1 MTKGIK
7 RSATQLLAL
16 LVTVM
21 FVAAWSAWPA
31 LAQSTSTAEE
41 EPADVEE
48 LADEDSSVAL
58 IMDASD
64 SMMAEDVDG
73 GTRLDAAKQAANQL
87 VDSLP
92 ETAVMGML
100 VYGASESNAPDN
112 SERGC
117 EDIDVLAPV
126 ERINKKELSAEID
139 GIEAQ
144 GYTPMG
150 NALRAAADELGSEGD
165 RSIILVSDGIDTCAP
180 PPVCDVAEELAGEGF
195 DLTIHTVG
203 FKADEAAQEELE
215 CVSEVSGGTYVE
227 ANNAEELGHQL
238 EFLAQRD
245 VVGYETAGTEFEYAD
260 TIEDAEWLGE
270 GQYQTRVEAT
280 ATDDVTRYFR
290 VAVPEGHDAHV
301 SVTAIPDR
309 DESGETDAENDDG
322 DVILRVNEVSNN
334 LDGSDC
340 QATKIAVPGSG
351 GADLRNYSPTRPL
364 TSFIDGSD
372 PGNCDMDEWI
382 IGHSFTGD
390 GYNNL
395 DGEELSVEVNV
406 FFEPVPPENVV
417 LPEGHNG
424 SASQNVD
431 EVSFEDA
438 QETEN
443 GTSFNDAVEIEPGTY
458 NNKIVAGEVHYYKV
472 PVEWGQIP
480 QLAIRSRLN
489 ENIDHAWMTAQLV
502 NPVRTVVEDPHL
514 TSSSSNDTEVAR
526 ATADRPVRYN
536 NRNANWGG
544 GSSTVAGDYFIAV
557 SMSIPQQEGSLSGI
571 EQDYELAVD
580 VTGEVDEHP
589 NDWRPSYEP
598 GPEPTDE
605 PPTYDA
611 ASEEATAEVETSEE
625 AAADAETEN
634 TAAEGSSEGG
644 FSALIWGVVGLL
656 VLALIGIFVAMG
668 LKLRKK

>member
-1 MTKGIK
+1 MIKGKK
-7 RSATQLLAL
+7 RSATQFLAL

-41 EPADVEE
+41 EPAEEE

-112 SERGC
+112 RGRGC

-126 ERINKKELSAEID
+126 ERINKEELSAEID

-227 ANNAEELGHQL
+227 ANDAEELGHQL

-260 TIEDAEWLGE
+260 TIEDAQWLGE
-270 GQYQTRVEAT
+270 GQYQTRVEVT
-280 ATDDVTRYFR
+280 ETDDDVRYFR
-290 VAVPEGHDAHV
+290 VAVPEGHNAHI
-301 SVTAIPDR
+301 SVTGIADR
-309 DESGETDAENDDG
+309 DGSGQSSAGRDG
-322 DVILRVNEVSNN
+322 DVFIRSQEVSNHM
-334 LDGSDC
+334 DGSDC
-340 QATKIAVPGSG
+340 RGSSTSNVG
-351 GADLRNYSPTRPL
+351 GGEIDLSNYFPTEPQVVM
-364 TSFIDGSD
+364 IEGED
-372 PGNCDMDEWI
+372 PGDCDMDEWI
-382 IGHSFTGD
+382 IGHSFSAD
-390 GYNNL
+390 HENNL
-395 DGEELSVEVNV
+395 VGEEITAEVNV
-406 FFEPVPPENVV
+406 FFEPVPPENAI
-417 LPEGHNG
+417 LPEGDSG
-424 SASQNVD
+424 SLSQDEPDVD
-431 EVSFEDA
+431 FGDGQEV
-438 QETEN
+438 EN

-458 NNKIVAGEVHYYKV
+458 SNKVVGGEVHYYKI
-472 PVEWGQIP
+472 PVEWGQVP
-480 QLAIRSRLN
+480 QVAVRSRLN
-489 ENIDHAWMTAQLV
+489 ENIDHAWMSTQLV
-502 NPVRTVVEDPHL
+502 NPVRNIVADDY
-514 TSSSSNDTEVAR
+514 TSSWVSDSTKVSQLM
-526 ATADRPVRYN
+526 ADRPVRYE
-536 NRNANWGG
+536 NRNANLGG
-544 GSSTVAGDYFIAV
+544 HRSSIAGDYVIAV
-557 SMSIPQQEGSLSGI
+557 SMSIPQQEDSLSGI

-580 VTGEVDEHP
+580 VTGAVDEHP
-589 NDWRPSYEP
+589 NDWVPTFEP